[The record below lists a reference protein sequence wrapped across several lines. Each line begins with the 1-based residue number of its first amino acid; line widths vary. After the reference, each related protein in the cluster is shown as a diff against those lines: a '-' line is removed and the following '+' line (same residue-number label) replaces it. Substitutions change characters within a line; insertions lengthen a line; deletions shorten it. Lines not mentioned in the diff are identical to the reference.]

1 MPESLQE
8 VTLEQYQ
15 KFLKLNTVENEGT
28 PFMLQK
34 MVEIFC
40 RLDLKDVA
48 TIKYKYV
55 KEIVEHLNSLFEG
68 EQKLIKQF
76 SLNGVRYGFIP
87 QLDEMT
93 LGEYVD
99 LDTYLGDWD
108 KMHKAMSV
116 LYRPVTYDS
125 GGRYQITEYK
135 GTNDDLKLMPLDVVL
150 GSLLFFYRLN
160 KELLTAT
167 LNYLSKEMENEITT
181 DQRQRLEQSG
191 VGINQSMALLRE
203 ILPSSVKL

>member
-1 MPESLQE
+1 MPESLE
-8 VTLEQYQ
+8 EITLEQYQ
-15 KFLKLNTVENEGT
+15 KFTKLNTAENEGT

-55 KEIVEHLNSLFEG
+55 KEIADHINQLFSG

-116 LYRPVTYDS
+116 LYRPVSYDS
-125 GGRYQITEYK
+125 KGRYQIVEYK
-135 GTNDDLKLMPLDVVL
+135 GTNDDLKLMPLNVVL

-167 LNYLSKEMENEITT
+167 LSYLSKEMENEMSME
-181 DQRQRLEQSG
+181 QLQRLELSG

-203 ILPSSVKL
+203 ILPNSVKL

>member
-1 MPESLQE
+1 
-8 VTLEQYQ
+8 
-15 KFLKLNTVENEGT
+15 
-28 PFMLQK
+28 
-34 MVEIFC
+34 MVEISC

-116 LYRPVTYDS
+116 LYRPVTYDNK
-125 GGRYQITEYK
+125 GRYQITEYK

-167 LNYLSKEMENEITT
+167 LSYLSKEMENEMSME
-181 DQRQRLEQSG
+181 QLQRLELSG
-191 VGINQSMALLRE
+191 VGINQSMALR
-203 ILPSSVKL
+203 S